1 MSKRFNL
8 SEAAKAVLGEGSKET
23 FDANIAAKRGQRGQ
37 DAHKKGEVG
46 EDKLP
51 ASVAY
56 GEKDAGIIGH
66 SPEVNDDELPDY
78 LKGTPSA
85 TPPGATPPVGSEKND
100 QHLGTVG
107 YNTYSGQPQ
116 QTMGRKDVM
125 HPTTHTATH
134 FDQIRDRI
142 AGKLPANTFGA
153 NKGATF
159 QHYDGSQT
167 AGSQSFGH
175 NESFD
180 MSDDVRA
187 LLAGENLSEEFAAKA
202 TTIFEAAVS
211 ARVQVIAEQVE
222 SQLVEQFNEAVEQV
236 KEDLASKVD
245 DYLNYMAEEWM
256 KENELAVESGLRAE
270 IAEDFIGALRNVF
283 VEHYIDIPEDKVDV
297 VAEMADKVS
306 ELEAQLNEQ
315 INRSVEMSKELNE
328 HKKIEAIY
336 AVCEVLS
343 QTQVEKLKS
352 LAEGVEFTTEE
363 EFAAK
368 LSTLVESYFNVDVKV
383 ADNSA
388 LDDEVHIEEDKK
400 TTKSLDPL
408 MEQVVGILN
417 KRV

>member
-8 SEAAKAVLGEGSKET
+8 SEAAKAILGEGSKET

-37 DAHKKGEVG
+37 DAHKGGVVG
-46 EDKLP
+46 DDRLQ

-56 GEKDAGIIGH
+56 GEKDAGVVGH
-66 SPEVNDDELPDY
+66 SPEVNDEELPDY

-85 TPPGATPPVGSEKND
+85 TPPGATPPVGTEKA
-100 QHLGTVG
+100 GVG
-107 YNTYSGQPQ
+107 ATRPQGQPQ
-116 QTMGRKDVM
+116 ETMGRKDVM
-125 HPTTHTATH
+125 HPTTHTANH
-134 FDQIRDRI
+134 IDQIRDRI
-142 AGKLPANTFGA
+142 AGKLPANTFGM

-159 QHYDGSQT
+159 QHYDGTST
-167 AGSQSFGH
+167 AGNQAQH
-175 NESFD
+175 VNMEALD

-211 ARVQVIAEQVE
+211 ARVQAIAEQVE
-222 SQLVEQFNEAVEQV
+222 AQLVEQFDSAVEQV

-256 KENELAVESGLRAE
+256 KENELAVETGLRAE

-297 VAEMADKVS
+297 VAEMAEKVS
-306 ELEAQLNEQ
+306 ELEEQLNEQ
-315 INRSVEMSKELNE
+315 INRGVEMSKELNE
-328 HKKIEAIY
+328 HKKSEAIY
-336 AVCEVLS
+336 AVCEGLS
-343 QTQVEKLKS
+343 QTQVEKLKA
-352 LAEGVEFTTEE
+352 LAEGVDFTTEE

-368 LSTLVESYFNVDVKV
+368 LSTLVESYFQVDVKV

-388 LDDEVHIEEDKK
+388 LDDEVHIEEEKQ
-400 TTKSLDPL
+400 TTKSVDPL

>member
-8 SEAAKAVLGEGSKET
+8 SEAAKAILGEGSKET

-37 DAHKKGEVG
+37 DHHKHGEVG
-46 EDKLP
+46 DDKLK

-56 GEKDAGIIGH
+56 GEKDAGVIGH
-66 SPEVNDDELPDY
+66 SPEINDEELPDY

-85 TPPGATPPVGSEKND
+85 TPPGATPPVGSEKS
-100 QHLGTVG
+100 GVG
-107 YNTYSGQPQ
+107 ATKPQGQPQ
-116 QTMGRKDVM
+116 ETMGRKDVM
-125 HPTTHTATH
+125 HPTTHTASH
-134 FDQIRDRI
+134 LDQIRDRI
-142 AGKLPANTFGA
+142 AGKMPAQTFEK
-153 NKGATF
+153 NPGATF
-159 QHYDGSQT
+159 QSYGGQH
-167 AGSQSFGH
+167 
-175 NESFD
+175 ESID

-211 ARVQVIAEQVE
+211 ARVQTIAEQVE
-222 SQLVEQFNEAVEQV
+222 QQLVEQFDSAIEQV

-297 VAEMADKVS
+297 VSEMAEKVS
-306 ELEAQLNEQ
+306 DLEAQLNEQ
-315 INRSVEMSKELNE
+315 INRGVELSKELNE
-328 HKKIEAIY
+328 HKKTEAIY
-336 AVCEVLS
+336 AVCEGLS
-343 QTQVEKLKS
+343 QTQVEKLKT
-352 LAEGVEFTTEE
+352 LAEGVDFTTEE

-368 LSTLVESYFNVDVKV
+368 LSTLVESYFQVDVKI

-388 LDDEVHIEEDKK
+388 LDDEVHIEEEKQ
-400 TTKSLDPL
+400 TTKSVDPL
-408 MEQVVGILN
+408 MEQVVSVLN
-417 KRV
+417 KRM

>member
-1 MSKRFNL
+1 MAKFNL
-8 SEAAKAVLGEGSKET
+8 SEAAKAILGEGSKET
-23 FDANIAAKRGQRGQ
+23 FDANIASKRGQRGQ
-37 DAHKKGEVG
+37 DVHKKGEVG
-46 EDKLP
+46 DNKLDS
-51 ASVAY
+51 SVAY
-56 GEKDAGIIGH
+56 GEKEAGIIGH
-66 SPEVNDDELPDY
+66 SPQVNDDELPDY
-78 LKGTPSA
+78 LKGVPSA

-107 YNTYSGQPQ
+107 YNTYKGQPQ
-116 QTMGRKDVM
+116 QDMGRKDVM
-125 HPTTHTATH
+125 HPTTVGSANHI
-134 FDQIRDRI
+134 DQIRDRI
-142 AGKLPANTFGA
+142 AGKLPANTFGM

-159 QHYDGSQT
+159 QHYDGSET
-167 AGSQSFGH
+167 SGSQSIGH
-175 NESFD
+175 NEAFD

-211 ARVQVIAEQVE
+211 ARVQAIAEQVE
-222 SQLVEQFNEAVEQV
+222 EQLVEQFESAIEEV
-236 KEDLASKVD
+236 KEDLASKID

-256 KENELAVESGLRAE
+256 SENELAIDTGLRNE

-297 VAEMADKVS
+297 VAEMAEKVS
-306 ELEAQLNEQ
+306 ELESELNEQ
-315 INRSVEMSKELNE
+315 INRSVEMKKELNE

-336 AVCEVLS
+336 AVCEGLS

-352 LAEGVEFTTEE
+352 LAEGVEFTTEG

-368 LSTLVESYFNVDVKV
+368 LSTLVESYFQVDVKI

-388 LDDEVHIEEDKK
+388 LDDEVHIEEEKA
-400 TTKSLDPL
+400 TSRSSDPL